1 MGKLERQPKKS
12 LVAVVDDDES
22 MRDTTK
28 DLLASAGFRTA
39 TFASAEAFLNSPH
52 SESAAALIADMRMPG
67 MDGLALH
74 VHLATS
80 GHPFPTILVT
90 AYPEEAARM
99 RALESG
105 ALCYLGK
112 PFAAEDLLAYV
123 GIAIRARRK
132 GPTAIKK
139 ERSDVKPT
147 P

>member
-1 MGKLERQPKKS
+1 MRKLERQPKKP

-74 VHLATS
+74 LHLATS
-80 GHPFPTILVT
+80 GHPFPTILIT

-132 GPTAIKK
+132 RA
-139 ERSDVKPT
+139 RNPT
-147 P
+147 PKSAGRGLF